1 MVNHK
6 VLQGAEVMD
15 TSPSPS
21 LSKWNVILYISYC
34 KFRFHAQMS
43 QQGFYPF
50 GNFLINIYI
59 FDTEPTRPPGRLLV
73 SLCQARHLLS
83 FDLIRVG
90 GWGGS
95 KDAWPR
101 GFIKGPPLWPSRWD
115 IQWPWLW
122 RGEATS
128 SGAPLYCETV
138 LWRYLAPRLR
148 RLVTFGLTNGVLRRN
163 INHKM

>member
-1 MVNHK
+1 
-6 VLQGAEVMD
+6 MD

-34 KFRFHAQMS
+34 KSQFHAQMS

-59 FDTEPTRPPGRLLV
+59 FDSEPAGRLLV
-73 SLCQARHLLS
+73 LLCQVRHLLS
-83 FDLIRVG
+83 FDLIRVVG
-90 GWGGS
+90 GKGS
-95 KDAWPR
+95 AWPR
-101 GFIKGPPLWPSRWD
+101 GFIKGPPGWPSRWD
-115 IQWPWLW
+115 IQWPPPW
-122 RGEATS
+122 RREATS
-128 SGAPLYCETV
+128 PGAPLYCETV

-148 RLVTFGLTNGVLRRN
+148 RLGTFGLINGVLCHN